1 MDKKQ
6 SIFFLNSNN
15 NDSWLCIGSSD
26 ELVYFDKINWTIVDD
41 FLTKY
46 NKDYVV
52 SIIGYDAKNSIENL
66 SSKNTDYLNTPEL
79 ALIVPETVYH
89 IRENVADLVFG
100 PSRTDILLKIMEEP
114 SNQTLNFELKPKL
127 SKVDYIEKFNIVK
140 QRIQHGDIYEINYCQ
155 PMEAFSINPFD
166 YLDVYK
172 RVNNNTN
179 APFSVFVNWK
189 NWKMI
194 GASPERYIKRVGHMM
209 ISQPIK
215 GTRRRGVS
223 EEEDEKLKAELQHD
237 VKERAEN
244 VMIVDLVR
252 NDLAKV
258 AIPGTV
264 KVDELCGIY
273 TFDTVHQMIS
283 TISCTLKEDVSFSDI
298 IKASFPMGSMTGAP
312 KISAMEII
320 EELEDFKRGW
330 YSGSVGLIQPKGNF
344 DLNVVIR
351 SIIFNEE
358 TGYICCPVGG
368 AITDLA
374 DAESEYLECQI
385 KVERILSGLNE

>member
-1 MDKKQ
+1 MDKNQ

-15 NDSWLCIGSSD
+15 DESWLCIGSSD
-26 ELVYFDKINWTIVDD
+26 ELVYFDKIDWKNVDS
-41 FLTKY
+41 FLEKY

-52 SIIGYDAKNSIENL
+52 SIISYDAKNSIENL
-66 SSKNTDYLNTPEL
+66 SSNNTDYIKTPEI
-79 ALIVPETVYH
+79 ALIVPDTVYH
-89 IRENVADLVFG
+89 IRDNVADLVFG

-114 SNQTLNFELKPKL
+114 TDNTVKFELKPKL
-127 SKVDYIEKFNIVK
+127 SKDQYIEKFNIAK
-140 QRIQHGDIYEINYCQ
+140 NHIQQGDIYEINFCQ
-155 PMEAFSINPFD
+155 PMEALSIAPFD
-166 YLDVYK
+166 YLAVYK
-172 RVNNNTN
+172 RINHNTK
-179 APFSVFVNWK
+179 APFSVFVDWK

-215 GTRRRGVS
+215 GTRKRGLTT
-223 EEEDEKLKAELQHD
+223 EEDEKLKVELQND
-237 VKERAEN
+237 IKERAEN

-252 NDLAKV
+252 NDLAKIS
-258 AIPGTV
+258 IPGTV
-264 KVDELCGIY
+264 KVDELFGVY
-273 TFDTVHQMIS
+273 SFETVHQMIS
-283 TISCTLKEDVSFSDI
+283 TISCTLKEGVTFSEI
-298 IKASFPMGSMTGAP
+298 IKATFPMGSMTGAP

-320 EELEDFKRGW
+320 EQLEDFKRGW

-351 SIIFNEE
+351 SIIYNAEN
-358 TGYICCPVGG
+358 GYLCCPVGG

-374 DAESEYLECQI
+374 DAESEYQECQI